1 MFSKTVLLTAAAL
14 FGGIIAG
21 STNVMADPMYHAVS
35 FNLPYPVTVNNMVLQ
50 PGHYMIR
57 QIDTSSANDN
67 TMAIENDRGIRLHTE
82 ILPITA
88 FDHEVPGKTRITLQR
103 VGNDYYLDK
112 IEILGDRYG
121 YEFPLPAAVKGR
133 KREAQA
139 VTVTAA
145 D

>member
-1 MFSKTVLLTAAAL
+1 MFSKTLLLTAAAL

-21 STNVMADPMYHAVS
+21 SGNAVADPMYDAVS
-35 FNLPYPVTVNNMVLQ
+35 LNLPYPVTVSDMVLQ

-57 QIDTSSANDN
+57 QIDTSSAYDR
-67 TMAIENDRGIRLHTE
+67 TMAIENDRGIRLKTL

-88 FDHEVPGKTRITLQR
+88 FDHQTPGKTRITLER
-103 VGNDYYLDK
+103 VGNDYYLDR
-112 IEILGDRYG
+112 IEILGNRYG
-121 YEFPLPAAVKGR
+121 YEFPLPAAVKAR
-133 KREAQA
+133 EREAQA

>member
-1 MFSKTVLLTAAAL
+1 MFSKTFLLTAAAL